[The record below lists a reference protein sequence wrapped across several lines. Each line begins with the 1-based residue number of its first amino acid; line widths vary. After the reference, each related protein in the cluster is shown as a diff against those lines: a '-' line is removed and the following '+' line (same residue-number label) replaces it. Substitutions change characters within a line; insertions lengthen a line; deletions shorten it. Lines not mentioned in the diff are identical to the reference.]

1 MPQRP
6 IGQHANAVL
15 PSGSQVQVYAAPPAR
30 GSKSIFNCSLLRATT
45 RESIQRKINLR
56 QQLSRS
62 AKTEAKRRGGGG
74 PGSGDERASRPARL
88 QQEVS
93 QREDGSVAG
102 RGSSR
107 DARAE
112 AAGNIEEPKWP
123 IPGPQTIWDESYSKL
138 GEEEPEMVQE
148 YERILGLDDSTGNGI
163 RHNRQQ
169 KLLDIC
175 NDGLEKQS
183 QKTRL
188 SYVVG
193 KVAGTVQTFDGLI
206 REGIKVSPEASIA
219 WAGVSILLPLL
230 TNPPKE
236 EEENRDGLLYLT
248 RRLNHFTRLSRTVQ
262 QVRTSSVARERVDE
276 FETFDEQVLELF
288 REIIEFQVRS
298 VLRFHRS
305 SLQTWARD
313 AVQHDR
319 WQDRRKRIE
328 SLEERMKKD
337 LGPALEVAS
346 LQLQRSMCSTTA
358 EMLAFHVSEEESQC
372 RALFRLDGASYESY
386 KERVAKRAR
395 GTCQWFLR
403 QDDYD
408 KWLNQTSGP
417 LLVTANPGCGK
428 SVLARGLIDTDLPL
442 EFPGH
447 TVCYFFF
454 KDQVQDTLRQALCA
468 LLHQVF
474 CAKPHLIQHA
484 LTAYRNNREKLV
496 QVTTELC
503 NIFKNVAADPD
514 LDSTIV
520 VLDALDECK
529 PDELRDMMNLWQEI
543 YSSTRSTHRIRCLM
557 TGRPYEGVTSYFDRA
572 PADLR
577 TIRIPGEEYSDDI
590 SEEIEQVIRL
600 RVEELDVKT
609 WSRPLKKRLESKLL
623 RVENRTYLWVYLV
636 FDHLE
641 KNRPRMTAKGVDEF
655 FEALPESINEA
666 YEKMLSRAKGKD
678 VDLVRE
684 VLSMVYVAFEPLT
697 VTELNFALHV
707 RSTHTRLEEL
717 EADLEPDELFESWL
731 RDSCGLILSVHHG
744 RVYFL
749 HQTAREFLST
759 EARKAAMDRVDG
771 KCSWQGSLTSAEAH
785 AVAAR
790 SCVDY
795 LMFTMSAESVETVV
809 RWAELYSW
817 KPPERQ
823 YMFLRYVSWH
833 SAKHFRLAQDAAG
846 FQRLLDQLKFNKTH
860 SDIYWKLTKSWL
872 SKSELQVLHDAGQGP
887 DVLLHAAAFL
897 GHAAVMK
904 WLLSQGA
911 DTEASSGDRGSAMHS
926 ALKSGPGV
934 SSLQLLV
941 EHGANIEA
949 TDGHQRTPLL
959 VAAIRGNKTAADW
972 LLDKG
977 ANIEATDGHQRTP
990 LLVAVDLDNKPAV
1003 DWLLDKGANVHHTDN
1018 SGYTA
1023 LVLAAQSWRVNS
1035 TIIRRLLMA
1044 GAQIEARDRSGQT
1057 ALMHSVRNDSSNG
1070 AITEQL
1076 LAAGASVSPC
1086 DMSGR
1091 TALHHA
1097 SKYSNLGGLRQL
1109 LDAGAAIDG
1118 RDKDGCTPFH
1128 HWARSAYAS
1137 RAAGE
1142 FLSSRGADQTA
1153 RTLKGETAL
1162 HLAAKTRQSSG
1173 IRCLLRLRDEASGA
1187 ASPSLLS
1194 AAHETTN
1201 DGSTPLHL
1209 AAEHH
1214 IEEVAAIL
1222 IAAGADL
1229 NAKDRSGSTP
1239 LHRAMRGRWSFV
1251 EREIFTN
1258 LISGG
1263 ADVNIA
1269 DAKGRTPLALV
1280 RSRFQYLKSEM
1291 AKLENDSD
1299 NYRYFLEQDLKEIEE
1314 MLASGILESN
1324 LDSRTSRHLNSHGM

>member
-1 MPQRP
+1 MFTIESNDTRIYPAK
-6 IGQHANAVL
+6 GM
-15 PSGSQVQVYAAPPAR
+15 SQLF
-30 GSKSIFNCSLLRATT
+30 SKL
-45 RESIQRKINLR
+45 NLR
-56 QQLSRS
+56 QRLSRS
-62 AKTEAKRRGGGG
+62 AKTEAKRRGGGA
-74 PGSGDERASRPARL
+74 PGSGDERASQPARV
-88 QQEVS
+88 QQEECLVAAVRVREKDGQANDRTRIAGVS
-93 QREDGSVAG
+93 QREDGSGAS
-102 RGSSR
+102 RDSSR

-112 AAGNIEEPKWP
+112 ASGNVEEPKGP
-123 IPGPQTIWDESYSKL
+123 LPGPQIIWEEAYSNL
-138 GEEEPEMVQE
+138 GVEEPEMVQE
-148 YERILGLDDSTGNGI
+148 YERFLGLDGSTGNGI

-188 SYVVG
+188 SSVVG

-248 RRLNHFTRLSRTVQ
+248 RRLNHFARLSRTVQ
-262 QVRTSSVARERVDE
+262 QVRTSSVARERVDG

-298 VLRFHRS
+298 ALRFHRS

-319 WQDRRKRIE
+319 WQDRRKKIE

-358 EMLAFHVSEEESQC
+358 EMHAFHVSEEESKC
-372 RALFRLDGASYESY
+372 RALFRLDGASYEWY

-395 GTCQWFLR
+395 GTCRWFLR

-428 SVLARGLIDTDLPL
+428 SVLARGLIDTDLPS

-447 TVCYFFF
+447 TICYFFF

-484 LTAYRNNREKLV
+484 LPAYRNNREKLV

-503 NIFKNVAADPD
+503 NIFMNVASDPD

-543 YSSTRSTHRIRCLM
+543 YSSAKSTHRIRCLM
-557 TGRPYEGVTSYFDRA
+557 TGRPYEGVTSCFDRA
-572 PADLR
+572 PGDLR

-600 RVEELDVKT
+600 RVEELDAKT
-609 WSRPLKKRLESKLL
+609 WSEPLKKRLESKLI

-678 VDLVRE
+678 VDLVRKA
-684 VLSMVYVAFEPLT
+684 LSMVYAAFEPLK
-697 VTELNFALHV
+697 VPALNEALHV
-707 RSTHTRLEEL
+707 CSTHYEAEDL
-717 EADLEPDELFESWL
+717 EADLEPDDLFESWL

-759 EARKAAMDRVDG
+759 EARGSAMDRVDG
-771 KCSWQGSLTSAEAH
+771 KCSWQGSLRPAEAH
-785 AVAAR
+785 VVAAR

-795 LMFTMSAESVETVV
+795 LTFIISVEGVDDVVVGVNEVV
-809 RWAELYSW
+809 RWRGDYNWNPS
-817 KPPERQ
+817 ERQ
-823 YMFLRYVSWH
+823 YMFLRYASKRG
-833 SAKHFRLAQDAAG
+833 AEHFRLAQDAAG
-846 FQRLLDQLKFNKTH
+846 FQRLFDQLEFDKTH
-860 SDIYWKLTKSWL
+860 SEIYWELTRTWIPESNFRA
-872 SKSELQVLHDAGQGP
+872 LHDAEQGP
-887 DVLLHAAAFL
+887 DNLLHAAAFL
-897 GHAAVMK
+897 GHDTVMK

-911 DTEASSGDRGSAMHS
+911 DTEASSRDHGTAVHL
-926 ALKSGPGV
+926 AVKSGSGV

-941 EHGANIEA
+941 ERGANIEA
-949 TDGHQRTPLL
+949 TDCYQRTPLL
-959 VAAIRGNKTAADW
+959 VAARRG
-972 LLDKG
+972 
-977 ANIEATDGHQRTP
+977 
-990 LLVAVDLDNKPAV
+990 NKPAV
-1003 DWLLDKGANVHHTDN
+1003 DWLLDKGANVHQTDRW
-1018 SGYTA
+1018 GCTA
-1023 LVLAAQSWRVNS
+1023 LMCAAGSYNNGASMVAH
-1035 TIIRRLLMA
+1035 LLKA
-1044 GAQIEARDRSGQT
+1044 GARIEARDDLGET
-1057 ALMHSVRNDSSNG
+1057 ALMHSVQGHGVRG
-1070 AITEQL
+1070 GTEQL
-1076 LAAGASVSPC
+1076 LAAGASVSAR
-1086 DMSGR
+1086 DDAGY

-1097 SKYSNLGGLRQL
+1097 AGHGNLDGMKRL
-1109 LDAGAAIDG
+1109 LDEDAAVDARDEDG
-1118 RDKDGCTPFH
+1118 WTPFLQ
-1128 HWARSAYAS
+1128 WAGGPYAF
-1137 RAAGE
+1137 REAGE
-1142 FLSSRGADQTA
+1142 FLLSHGADQAA
-1153 RTLKGETAL
+1153 RTLHGETAL
-1162 HLAAKTRQSSG
+1162 HLVLSCG
-1173 IRCLLRLRDEASGA
+1173 ILVTARWLLGLRDEAPGA
-1187 ASPSLLS
+1187 ASPSPTS
-1194 AAHETTN
+1194 AVHQTKS

-1209 AAEHH
+1209 AAAHR
-1214 IEEVAAIL
+1214 EVETVVVL
-1222 IAAGADL
+1222 IAAGADV
-1229 NAKDRSGSTP
+1229 NAKDHRRSTP
-1239 LHRAMRGRWSFV
+1239 LHRAMKN
-1251 EREIFTN
+1251 REFSHIKAICTT
-1258 LISGG
+1258 LISVG
-1263 ADVNIA
+1263 ADLNHV
-1269 DAKGRTPLALV
+1269 DDQRLTPLALA
-1280 RSRFQYLKSEM
+1280 RSRLQDLKSEM
-1291 AKLENDSD
+1291 AVLQNDSD
-1299 NYRYFLEQDLKEIEE
+1299 NDSPYLKRGIIALQEI
-1314 MLASGILESN
+1314 LASGILESRVVQHEA
-1324 LDSRTSRHLNSHGM
+1324 SFE